1 MDDLKTRK
9 AELKNQFK
17 QLYRELKKINNT
29 SELDRFNSLLKYAN
43 SDNNNIDNLFALNP
57 KDVNMLGLTGKT
69 VPIRVYKAYD
79 GDTCSCL
86 FKFKGEVYKYK
97 GMRLT
102 GIDTPEMRG
111 SSPEVKDIAICARN
125 RLRELILDQRG
136 VTAEFGEMDKYGR
149 PLVKIFRYYPDDNIN
164 VDINQ
169 LLIDERLA
177 VIYDGG
183 TKFDWEDEEIRKK
196 IIN

>member
-1 MDDLKTRK
+1 MSDFKTK
-9 AELKNQFK
+9 KLDLKNQFK
-17 QLYRELKKINNT
+17 VLYRELKKAKTESDLQKFKTLINN
-29 SELDRFNSLLKYAN
+29 LAD
-43 SDNNNIDNLFALNP
+43 DNDINDLFEINP
-57 KDVNMLGLTGKT
+57 KDVYELGLSGKT

-86 FKFKGEVYKYK
+86 FKFNGNSYKYK

-125 RLRELILDQRG
+125 RLRELVLDQRG
-136 VTAEFGEMDKYGR
+136 VTAQFGEFDKYGR
-149 PLVKIFRYYPDDNIN
+149 PLVRIFRYYPDDNIN

-169 LLIDERLA
+169 LLINEKLA
-177 VIYDGG
+177 IAYDGG
-183 TKFDWEDEEIRKK
+183 TKFDWEDNDMRKK